1 VSHVPITPT
10 MLTTA
15 ARCQM
20 QVYWFHVERLRFKP
34 GLADEYGKAVEKQIL
49 SVDQVHHL
57 ATGTYLPTEA
67 LKEGIVSQM
76 QGAVNDIDADDEDA
90 ALYGGVEKAIG
101 AYCDAG
107 VRTIDVYN
115 ENRATFGGGTATTD
129 IQYEFDVPIAD
140 TRLRG
145 RMDIHAGPNWTKDV
159 KTRSLVKKRAKRRS
173 QTQIDYD
180 DQFASYAFANFV
192 ETGNPNQTVEPVFIF
207 RHPNSVTI
215 EPMQTIK
222 KEAAYDVL
230 EDKAYRLHKML
241 QAGSFFPVDPSSA
254 NGWVCQAKYCG
265 AYTAGWNRT
274 DGFAGCPFGERAQ
287 VSIGGFERKESE
299 LK

>member
-1 VSHVPITPT
+1 MSHVSITPT

-49 SVDQVHHL
+49 SVDQVHRL
-57 ATGTYLPTEA
+57 ATGTYLPAEA

-76 QGAVNDIDADDEDA
+76 QGVVNDIDADDEDA

-101 AYCDAG
+101 AYTDAG

-115 ENRATFGGGTATTD
+115 EDRDVFAGGTTPAD
-129 IQYEFDVPIAD
+129 VQYSFDVPIAD
-140 TRLRG
+140 TRMVG
-145 RMDIHAGPNWTKDV
+145 RMDLHASPNWTKDV
-159 KTRSLVKKRAKRRS
+159 KTRSLVKKRAKKRT

-180 DQFASYAFANFV
+180 DQFTSYAYANFV
-192 ETGNPNQTVEPVFIF
+192 ESGNPNQTVEPVFIF

-215 EPMQTIK
+215 EPMQTVK
-222 KEAAYDVL
+222 KEATYDIL

-241 QAGSFFPVDPSSA
+241 QSGSFYPVDPSSA

-265 AYTAGWNRT
+265 AWTASYNRN

-287 VSIGGFERKESE
+287 KVVGGFERKESE